1 MVGSTSLPVSSE
13 NSQGLDHFIDVFGL
27 HKSLVLIIGNDKNAK
42 KARLPNYDILTDTY
56 EPSALRVICAP
67 KCTHVVALDALHHFL
82 RQEIIP

>member
-42 KARLPNYDILTDTY
+42 KARLPNYDKGLFLW
-56 EPSALRVICAP
+56 LRP
-67 KCTHVVALDALHHFL
+67 H
-82 RQEIIP
+82 EMW